1 MVIIVV
7 GNARVYDGD
16 HRNSNLKVGLTHAG
30 ETMRRTFAAAILTVL
45 MAGASLADV
54 LYLKDG
60 SVLKG
65 NFVGYENGKFIF
77 ETAGNRL
84 EFRPD
89 QVLRLVVESDD
100 RRPSGDR
107 RPPIDRRPPR
117 DANEP
122 PTSPAERREP
132 IRTFDVKLEDQWFR
146 SDVEVKRGQ
155 QVRVEATGTI
165 YLGGRT
171 ATAPEG
177 LPGRND
183 QDAPL
188 PQENDGALLAA
199 IGQDPN
205 SPPIL
210 IGSSREFT
218 ADRDG
223 ILYFT
228 INHWDTRDA
237 RGSFRVN
244 VIINRGGGGSRP
256 GQARGETDA
265 GERSGGSRTG
275 QAREKTITVYANQP
289 WIDTGIDVEPNM
301 TFMITAE
308 GMIELDSRNRSE
320 PNGNSSAINS
330 TSNYPMSDVAPGA
343 LIGKIR
349 YRDGRDSNFVF
360 IGSRGQPTTEPNEY
374 GRLFLGVNDDYFRDN
389 TGSYRVTIKW

>member
-1 MVIIVV
+1 
-7 GNARVYDGD
+7 
-16 HRNSNLKVGLTHAG
+16 
-30 ETMRRTFAAAILTVL
+30 MRKICAAVILTVL
-45 MAGASLADV
+45 MAVAAVADV

-60 SVLKG
+60 SVLNG

-77 ETAGNRL
+77 ETGGNRL

-89 QVLRLVVESDD
+89 QVSRLVIERDD
-100 RRPSGDR
+100 RRPIGER
-107 RPPIDRRPPR
+107 RPSIERRQPGEPGER
-117 DANEP
+117 RQPSEP
-122 PTSPAERREP
+122 PYSRGERQEA

-146 SDVEVKRGQ
+146 SQVEVERGQ
-155 QVRVEATGTI
+155 SVRVEASGTI
-165 YLGGRT
+165 YLEGRT
-171 ATAPEG
+171 ATGPEG
-177 LPGRND
+177 LQEKRDP
-183 QDAPL
+183 DAPM
-188 PQENDGALLAA
+188 PQQNDGALLAA

-228 INHWDTRDA
+228 INHWETRDA

-244 VIINRGGGGSRP
+244 VIINRGGRGAGDRTAGDRAAGDRAGGSIPR
-256 GQARGETDA
+256 QSRGETD
-265 GERSGGSRTG
+265 SGSRTG

-301 TFMITAE
+301 SLMITAE
-308 GMIELDSRNRSE
+308 GTIELDSRNRSE
-320 PNGNSSAINS
+320 PNGNPNASNS
-330 TSNYPMSDVAPGA
+330 TSTYPMSDVAPGA

-360 IGSRGQPTTEPNEY
+360 IGSRGEPTTEPNEY

-389 TGSYRVTIKW
+389 TGSYRVTIRW